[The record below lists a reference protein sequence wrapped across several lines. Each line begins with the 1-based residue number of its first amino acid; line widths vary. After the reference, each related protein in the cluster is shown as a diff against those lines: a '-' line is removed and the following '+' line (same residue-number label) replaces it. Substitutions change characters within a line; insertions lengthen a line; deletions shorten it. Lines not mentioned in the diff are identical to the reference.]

1 MISCANCGARVGVT
15 GPCKVCA
22 AVIHGQGCFQ
32 AAQQKARYGHRDW
45 IVWNDAD
52 GSHAAPKT
60 KKRLVAML
68 EPSVKSWTLICAN
81 DAVPMKGFP
90 YLATNM
96 LAQMEMGL

>member
-1 MISCANCGARVGVT
+1 MIFCANCDSRVGVN

-32 AAQQKARYGHRDW
+32 AAQSKARYGHRDW
-45 IVWNDAD
+45 LVWNDAD

-60 KKRLVAML
+60 RKRLAAML
-68 EPSVKSWTLICAN
+68 APDVRSWTLISAN

-90 YLATNM
+90 WLANN
-96 LAQMEMGL
+96 LIAQMEIGL